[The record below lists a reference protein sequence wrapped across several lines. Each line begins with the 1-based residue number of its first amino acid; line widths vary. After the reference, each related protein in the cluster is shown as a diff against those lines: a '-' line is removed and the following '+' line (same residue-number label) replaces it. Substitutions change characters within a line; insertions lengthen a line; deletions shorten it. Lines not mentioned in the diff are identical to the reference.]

1 MKNKTVDIGLS
12 PAMIYFVADVQF
24 RSKKV
29 LYKRITTIK
38 MKHILLI
45 SFFLCA
51 IGLTGYAQQDTSKI
65 QTYNFSV
72 AECINYALTH
82 QDSVKN
88 AALDV
93 QSADYKI
100 KETIGTGLPQI
111 NGSASFQDYIKPP
124 TTVGPNFAAAFTGAA
139 IDPNAPLVPF
149 PFGAV
154 KYTNS
159 YSAQLTQLL
168 FSGTFIVGLK
178 AAKTY
183 KELYVR
189 TLTRS
194 KIEASINVT
203 KAYYQVL
210 VSNERIKLLD
220 ANINQLKQQLD
231 QTVQQ
236 NKQGFVEKIDVDRLT
251 VQYNNLVTS
260 RQNTIRLLLFN
271 YELLKFQ
278 MGMPIQQELTLKDK
292 LEDIDLNQNAAAVLD
307 TSFYHRR
314 IEYNLAET
322 NVTLNQLDV
331 LEKKAAFLPSLSA
344 NAGIADVYQENH
356 FKYLYNH
363 PYFNNYIGL
372 SLTVPIYN
380 GGQRRNQMR
389 ESEINVQ
396 KAQNDLSNAK
406 NALSLQVSSAQI
418 TLTNSVESLNN
429 QKRSRELALEVL
441 RVARIKYQQGVGSSI
456 EVTQAETD
464 LQSADDQYIQ
474 ALYTTLISK
483 VDLDKALGNIK

>member
-1 MKNKTVDIGLS
+1 
-12 PAMIYFVADVQF
+12 
-24 RSKKV
+24 
-29 LYKRITTIK
+29 
-38 MKHILLI
+38 MKHILIIASLLLAI
-45 SFFLCA
+45 SLN
-51 IGLTGYAQQDTSKI
+51 GYAQRDTSRN
-65 QTYNFSV
+65 QTFNFSI
-72 AECINYALTH
+72 ADCINYAYTH
-82 QDSVKN
+82 QDTVKN

-111 NGSASFQDYIKPP
+111 NGSASFQDYIKAP
-124 TTVGPNFAAAFTGAA
+124 TSVGPNFTAALSGAP
-139 IDPNAPLVPF
+139 INFNAPLVPF
-149 PFGAV
+149 PIGAV
-154 KYTNS
+154 TYNNT

-168 FSGTFIVGLK
+168 FSGTFLVGLK

-194 KIEASINVT
+194 RISTSVNVT

-210 VSNERIKLLD
+210 VSNEQIKLLD

-231 QTVQQ
+231 QTTQQ

-260 RQNTIRLLLFN
+260 RQNTIRLLVLN

-292 LEDIDLNQNAAAVLD
+292 LEDIDLNQNATGADLD

-322 NVTLNQLDV
+322 NVKLNQLDV
-331 LEKKAAFLPSLSA
+331 LQKKAAFLPTLSA
-344 NAGIADVYQENH
+344 NAGFADVYQENH
-356 FKYLYNH
+356 FRYLYDH
-363 PYFNNYIGL
+363 PYYNNYIGL
-372 SLTVPIYN
+372 SLNVPIYN

-389 ESEINVQ
+389 ESQVNVQ
-396 KAQNDLSNAK
+396 KAQNDLYNAK
-406 NALSLQVSSAQI
+406 NALSLQASSAQI
-418 TLTNSVESLNN
+418 SLTNSIESLNN
-429 QKRSRELALEVL
+429 QKRSRELAEEVL
-441 RVARIKYQQGVGSSI
+441 RVAKIKYQQGVGSSI

-464 LQSADDQYIQ
+464 LESADNQYIQ
-474 ALYTTLISK
+474 ALYTTLVSK
-483 VDLDKALGNIK
+483 VDLEMALGNIK